1 MCEVLNRVNKK
12 CFTGKV
18 TFLSKSEG
26 GEGVGQA
33 DWWERAFQT
42 EGTAGAKALRWAQC
56 PVCLKNGKMAI
67 EATAGKQSKNIRE
80 GGQMGHNG
88 PLPSSQSQG

>member
-1 MCEVLNRVNKK
+1 MGNADEGMCEVLNRVNKK

-42 EGTAGAKALRWAQC
+42 EGTAGAKA
-56 PVCLKNGKMAI
+56 CLKNGKMAI
-67 EATAGKQSKNIRE
+67 VATAGKQSKNIRE